1 MATVISLVNFDGQGP
16 GQIPIAALTADAAEN
31 LFGTTANGGAYGGG
45 IAFELVNN
53 GGSYTFITLASFN
66 FGLFPEGNLIA
77 DAGGNLFGTTYGGGS
92 TNGDGTVFEIPR
104 TSTGYAS
111 TPITLVSFNG
121 TNGAGPIAGLTADA
135 AGNLFGTTAFGG
147 AYGVGTVFEIPKT
160 STGYASTPITF
171 ANFNGTNGNYPSS
184 TLIAD
189 TAGNLFGTAQNG
201 GANWDGTV
209 F

>member
-31 LFGTTANGGAYGGG
+31 LFGTTA
-45 IAFELVNN
+45 
-53 GGSYTFITLASFN
+53 
-66 FGLFPEGNLIA
+66 
-77 DAGGNLFGTTYGGGS
+77 
-92 TNGDGTVFEIPR
+92 
-104 TSTGYAS
+104 
-111 TPITLVSFNG
+111 
-121 TNGAGPIAGLTADA
+121 
-135 AGNLFGTTAFGG
+135 FGG

-160 STGYASTPITF
+160 STGYASTPITL

-201 GANWDGTV
+201 GANGDGTV
-209 F
+209 FELVNNGGSYTF